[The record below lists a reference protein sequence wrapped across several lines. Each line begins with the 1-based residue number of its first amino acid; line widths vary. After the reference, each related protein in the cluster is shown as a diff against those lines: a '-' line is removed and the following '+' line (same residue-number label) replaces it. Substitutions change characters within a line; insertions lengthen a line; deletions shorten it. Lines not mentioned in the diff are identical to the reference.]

1 LPETSSPVSLWAR
14 LSCVAIDAEVIAEA
28 EERKPISPLCVSS
41 LGTWRRDKG
50 SSEITLWL

>member
-1 LPETSSPVSLWAR
+1 VSLWAR